1 VTPIRRGV
9 LRALGFLCAL
19 VLLLGVAALVV
30 FRTDLL
36 LASLDVGPLG
46 SEADAQHFLDEVG
59 AFHGAPERW
68 ASQPAIEMKLRGSVP
83 FTPARLAFGLEESD
97 VLLTLRFEP
106 GVHGVYD
113 YTLQDGDQTRRGR
126 VDTRQDRDATGLV
139 LDSVRHLFELP
150 FVAASV
156 PYRRGLPSVAG
167 RRRAFFTWGDP
178 PTATSAYDQIVVWH
192 EGGQVVR
199 MDTTGRDIAPFI
211 VARVEWDGRVELG
224 GFVLPRRAA
233 VYNDGRDG
241 AVVHAWAL
249 ISAEFTPK

>member
-1 VTPIRRGV
+1 MTPIRRGV

-36 LASLDVGPLG
+36 LASLDV
-46 SEADAQHFLDEVG
+46 
-59 AFHGAPERW
+59 
-68 ASQPAIEMKLRGSVP
+68 
-83 FTPARLAFGLEESD
+83 
-97 VLLTLRFEP
+97 
-106 GVHGVYD
+106 
-113 YTLQDGDQTRRGR
+113 
-126 VDTRQDRDATGLV
+126 
-139 LDSVRHLFELP
+139 
-150 FVAASV
+150 AASV
-156 PYRRGLPSVAG
+156 PYRRGLPSEAG

-199 MDTTGRDIAPFI
+199 MDTTGHDITPFI